1 MKRYALVFTSLILA
15 VTAHAQSGD
24 MRGGMKDMDVKMEKG
39 AKKAPAKSHHATG
52 VVKSVNAEKGTV
64 SIDHE
69 AVSSMNWP
77 AMNMS
82 FKAKDKKML
91 QAVKPGAKVEF
102 DFEQHGKEYVITK
115 VN

>member
-1 MKRYALVFTSLILA
+1 MKRYALLFTSLVLA
-15 VTAHAQSGD
+15 AGAHAQSGD
-24 MRGGMKDMDVKMEKG
+24 MRGGMKDMDMKREKG
-39 AKKAPAKSHHATG
+39 TKKSPAKSHHATG

-64 SIDHE
+64 RIDHQ

-77 AMNMS
+77 AMSMT

-102 DFEQHGKEYVITK
+102 DFEQHGKDYVITK
-115 VN
+115 VK